1 MTDLAPSG
9 GRFTLWQ
16 AIVIA
21 ASVAVVSAGAGWT
34 AGRTL
39 LGDELDQY
47 RKAENWKVPDAIRQL
62 TELTARLNVT
72 LEERTRLQQ
81 AVKSVE
87 ELKAT
92 NDRTTKELAERKR
105 EMEGLQSRVKNLEG
119 DTFVL
124 EVGKTRFVLGR
135 ELALGVT
142 GTNKYTRECMVQF
155 GDREER
161 IRPGRTLTESRGN
174 LRARVTLLEVV
185 GDTCR
190 FSIAR

>member
-16 AIVIA
+16 VIVIA
-21 ASVAVVSAGAGWT
+21 ASVAAVTAGAGWT
-34 AGRTL
+34 VGRTL

-72 LEERTRLQQ
+72 LEERARLQQ
-81 AVKSVE
+81 AVKSVD
-87 ELKAT
+87 ELKAE
-92 NDRTTKELAERKR
+92 NDRTTKELAERRR
-105 EMEGLQSRVKNLEG
+105 EVDGLQSRLKNLEG

-135 ELALGVT
+135 ELALGVID
-142 GTNKYTRECMVQF
+142 TNPYSRECKVQL
-155 GDREER
+155 GDREEM
-161 IRPGRTLTESRGN
+161 IRPGKTLTESRGN

-185 GDTCR
+185 RDTCR
-190 FSIAR
+190 FSIAQ